1 MSSAHDPPHRIAAL
15 PWRGAPRERSKI
27 GDAQEMPISFED
39 VAALARSLPEVVEGT
54 WYGAPAFRVGGK
66 VVARL
71 HENEPDL
78 VVMKVGPLERDALTT
93 MQPERFSLTPHR
105 SEREDAVLMRLG
117 ATERADLDEVAELLD
132 TAWHFVTGR

>member
-1 MSSAHDPPHRIAAL
+1 
-15 PWRGAPRERSKI
+15 
-27 GDAQEMPISFED
+27 MPISFED

-78 VVMKVGPLERDALTT
+78 MVIKVGPLERDALTT
-93 MQPERFSLTPHR
+93 MQPGRFSRTQHR

-117 ATERADLDEVAELLD
+117 ATEPEDLDEVAELLD